1 MAETRKHS
9 VVVKLVDSDD
19 HPIVIDGA
27 TTETRPTAYQIVD
40 PTISTEDHEI
50 TLTDN

>member
-19 HPIVIDGA
+19 HEIVIDG
-27 TTETRPTAYQIVD
+27 TTETRPTAYRIVD

-50 TLTDN
+50 TLTDS